1 MKRARRGRELLPR
14 WIFGSLLFL
23 LTLFAFNPNANAAIT
38 GKIAG
43 VVVDASTGNPLP
55 GANII
60 IEGTQMGAACDADG
74 YFFIINISPG
84 EYNVI
89 ARMMGYKTVTQT
101 GIRVSTDHTTNIK
114 FELEPTT
121 IEGEG
126 ITIQAKREV
135 IKMDLSSSR
144 EVAWAE
150 EIEAT
155 PLVTDIREY
164 VNMQAG
170 VQDWR
175 IREGDPS
182 QTKFI
187 VDGLMMV
194 DNRLGRVLLTPNLS
208 SIQEVSIVKGGFN
221 AEYGMVRS
229 GLINIVTKEGSPET
243 YHGSINFRFTPAHL
257 KHSGYS
263 LFDHNNYY
271 LYPFLSEDDS
281 VCWKGLSVWDSTM
294 ENAVGD
300 TVPNPNYD
308 PVKARIYEDFAF
320 EGWIAVS
327 AAHMDSVSPENL
339 RNVFIFQHACEGS
352 EELGQKERHYGHRP
366 DWLVDGGFG
375 GPLIPGFKDL
385 TFFVSHR
392 TNKEMFRFPTSRDY
406 YQDQN
411 TQLRLTYRL
420 NQNLK
425 LGVTGIYKV
434 INTVDKYP
442 MDDEY
447 DAVADWDPNDHFAS
461 SATDVEF
468 TLGTQY
474 YWPAAVN
481 PFDVYI
487 KAAGFSLD
495 HSLNPKT
502 FYSVRI
508 TRQETENQ
516 GLGPTHIR
524 DTTWIANLGGYKV
537 TELPYGWWSWGQN
550 RRWESIEDDMHF
562 NCTSGSNMR
571 DESRMIGWNLK
582 ADLTSQI
589 NRYNQIKIGVEYD
602 EEWVNTYWGYLV
614 GEVWT
619 DPLARYP
626 LQLDMGLDS
635 IQYMSDAWIRDW
647 TQKPYRIEAYVQDK
661 IEFQGMI
668 ANLGLRLMYFN
679 PNTDWYTPGTFS
691 EWWDQYHK
699 DIFADSVPTK
709 PAKGRMTLSPR
720 IGISH
725 PISEVSKLYFN
736 YGYFYSLAPLA
747 DLYTIGYGPRN
758 NGVTFLG
765 NPEAYFPRTISYE
778 LGYDHQIGEQFL
790 ISISGFYKDVDYQV
804 SQDSVTDRYDT
815 YTYVTVSNRNY
826 EDVRGFEISLKKITG
841 RWITG
846 WANYTYNVS
855 SSGFTG
861 RRHYYEVKDLTN
873 RDKGMSDPEQTK
885 SLARPRVNAKLNI
898 TSPTDYGTLLGDWR
912 LSFYSTWEAGE
923 YLSYDPDNVGTFEF
937 QNNLQWKAYKR
948 VDLQL
953 SKSVRF
959 GSSSLE
965 LFMDVYNLFDWK
977 HIDLGGF
984 LGGTDLDD
992 ATANVNDFKGY
1003 LNSLHLPMY
1012 GDDRYEDRYEGLGL
1026 TAGNDQVGD
1035 MKSDSK
1041 PYIDMP
1047 NLAFRTFLEPRTV
1060 TFGVRLSF

>member
-1 MKRARRGRELLPR
+1 MERARRGRELLPR
-14 WIFGSLLFL
+14 WILGSLLL
-23 LTLFAFNPNANAAIT
+23 ILTLFAFSPNANAAVT

-43 VVVDASTGNPLP
+43 AVVNAETGNPLP

-60 IEGTQMGAACDADG
+60 VEGTEMGAACDVDG
-74 YFFIINISPG
+74 YFFIINIPPG
-84 EYNVI
+84 EYNLQ
-89 ARMMGYKTVTQT
+89 ARMIGYKIVTQT
-101 GIRVSTDHTTNIK
+101 GVRVSTDHTTNIK
-114 FELEPTT
+114 FELETT
-121 IEGEG
+121 VVEGEG
-126 ITIQAKREV
+126 VTIQAQREV

-150 EIEAT
+150 EIQAT

-175 IREGDPS
+175 IREGDPN

-208 SIQEVSIVKGGFN
+208 SIKEVSIVKGGFN

-229 GLINIVTKEGSPET
+229 GLINVVTKEGSPEA

-271 LYPFLSEDDS
+271 LYPYLSTEDS
-281 VCWKGLSVWDSTM
+281 VCWIGTDAAWLDSTRSSY
-294 ENAVGD
+294 D
-300 TVPNPNYD
+300 TI
-308 PVKARIYEDFAF
+308 KARTYPSFR
-320 EGWIAVS
+320 GWLAAS
-327 AAHMDSVSPENL
+327 AAHLDSVSPEDL
-339 RNVFIFQHACEGS
+339 RDVFIFQHACEGS
-352 EELGQKERHYGHRP
+352 GELGQNERQYGHRP

-392 TNKEMFRFPTSRDY
+392 TNKEMFRWPTSRDY
-406 YQDQN
+406 YQENN
-411 TQLRLTYRL
+411 TQLKLTYRL
-420 NQNLK
+420 NQSIK
-425 LGVTGIYKV
+425 VGVTGIYKQ

-447 DAVADWDPNDHFAS
+447 DAVGAWDPNEHFAS

-468 TLGTQY
+468 TTGAQF
-474 YWPAAVN
+474 YWPVAVN

-495 HSLNPKT
+495 HSLSPNT

-516 GLGPTHIR
+516 GLGPIDLR
-524 DTTWIANLGGYKV
+524 DTTWIANIGGYKV

-550 RRWESIEDDMHF
+550 RRWESIEDQMQF

-571 DESRMIGWNLK
+571 DESRMTGWNLK

-589 NRYNQIKIGVEYD
+589 NRYNQIKMGVEYN
-602 EEWVNTYWGYLV
+602 EERVNTYWGFLI
-614 GEVWT
+614 GEIWS
-619 DPLARYP
+619 DPAARYP
-626 LQLDMGLDS
+626 ARLDMGIDS
-635 IQYMSDAWIRDW
+635 IQSMTGAWIRDW
-647 TQKPYRIEAYVQDK
+647 NQNPYRIEAYVQDK

-679 PNTDWYTPGTFS
+679 PNTDWYDILDPFS
-691 EWWDQYHK
+691 EYFEEDYK
-699 DIFADSVPTK
+699 YIFTDSVPTV
-709 PAKGRMTLSPR
+709 PAASKMVLSPR

-747 DLYTIGYGPRN
+747 DLYTIGYGATG
-758 NGVTFLG
+758 NGITFLG
-765 NPEAYFPRTISYE
+765 NPEAEFPRTVSYE
-778 LGYDHQIGEQFL
+778 IGYDHQIGQQFL
-790 ISISGFYKDVDYQV
+790 LRISAYYKDITNQI
-804 SQDSVTDRYDT
+804 SQDSVTNITRTVD
-815 YTYVTVSNRNY
+815 YVTVTSRNY
-826 EDVRGFEISLKKITG
+826 EDIRGFEVGLRKMTG
-841 RWITG
+841 AWITG

-855 SSGFTG
+855 SSGNTG
-861 RRHYYEVKDLTN
+861 REHYYEPRDLGN
-873 RDKGMSDPEQTK
+873 RDKGMSDPEQDK
-885 SLARPRVNAKLNI
+885 NLPRPRFNTKLSI
-898 TSPTDYGTLLGDWR
+898 TSPTYYGTLLGDWR

-923 YLSYDPDNVGTFEF
+923 YTSYDPLDIGTYEF
-937 QNNLQWKAYKR
+937 RNNLQWKAYKR
-948 VDLQL
+948 LDLQV

-977 HIDLGGF
+977 HINLGGF
-984 LGGTDLDD
+984 LGSTDLDD
-992 ATANVNDFKGY
+992 ETADIGDYEGY
-1003 LNSLHLPMY
+1003 LESLHLPMY
-1012 GDDRYEDRYEGLGL
+1012 GDDKYSDNYEAEGR
-1026 TAGNDQVGD
+1026 TAGNDQLGD
-1035 MKSDSK
+1035 INSDSK
-1041 PYIDMP
+1041 PYINMP